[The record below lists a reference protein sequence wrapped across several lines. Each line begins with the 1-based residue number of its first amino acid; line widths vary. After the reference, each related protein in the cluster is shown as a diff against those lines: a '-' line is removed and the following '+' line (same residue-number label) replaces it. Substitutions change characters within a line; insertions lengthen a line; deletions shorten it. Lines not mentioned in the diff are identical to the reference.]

1 MGNGGICMAGINTS
15 INLHDGMT
23 SVLNSMYKGVS
34 HLVGGFR
41 DMQGTVNRGF
51 STSAFDNFK
60 QHMSD
65 AISKMGIMEREA
77 QKAAGIVQKAFDWK
91 KQMNFDV
98 FGGSGTERFKQE
110 ADGITIQMQ
119 RVIEQQKYIEN
130 KALSMKLLPKNAVSD
145 IAETS
150 MQLRNLISSME
161 QLKNIDVNKL
171 SEGQKNKFNTEFER
185 MRHNIISARQIQNN
199 VGYSVKS
206 DDVSGVNSG
215 FNQIKSIIQQT
226 EMQLRSFKNELNQIN
241 SFSWQSMN
249 GTEVFSTK
257 GLTRAKQEIN
267 SAKSMA
273 EELIQTQ
280 QKITSKAEKMK
291 MLPPTAISEI
301 QNINNRIGGI
311 QNTISR
317 LEKEKK
323 KLSRWNVSGV
333 NLYNQRIESLRQKM
347 YEAKQAQIEV
357 NNAVK
362 NNDVEKLNSAYK
374 RLVNTIDRIDIDIRD
389 NNSAQQQF
397 NNSLNNGNKNALNL
411 GNHIRN
417 IGNQL
422 KMYAGMALGGFGLKS
437 VFGATDTYA
446 NLSARLGLITKSQTE
461 VKVLQDKIF
470 ESAQRTGTA
479 YTDMASTTAKLGLLA
494 GDAFKNNTELNKF
507 SELMAKSFKV
517 SGASTQEQAAGM
529 YQLTQAMASGRLQ
542 GDEFRSI
549 IENAPMLAQ
558 AISDYTG
565 VGMDGLKEMS
575 REGTISAE
583 IIKNALFLA
592 GKDIEEKYAQMPKT
606 FSSYF
611 AEIKNTAFMEFS
623 GIMQGIN
630 NAINT
635 DGFKKFV
642 ENVKL
647 SIGNAAEWA
656 ILRFY
661 EFKNT
666 FSQLWS
672 SAQPTFKAIS
682 NGFIKVRNYIFSAN
696 GLLGQFIK
704 TMSQLFNSAA
714 LTNIISSLS
723 EVFMIFGNSIM
734 MVINFIVN
742 LITKFD
748 WLGGTV
754 VQIIAFIKIFNTV
767 NSITQN
773 IVKNVSNAVSIF
785 TQRTTAQT
793 AATNGAAAAQRG
805 LNAVMSAH
813 PYNIVASAISAVI
826 SLMMM
831 LSLKIDEINAKAGGM
846 VISYT
851 GTHSLKVKDMQDK
864 YKVDS
869 ITAAQMVSEQE
880 KGDSELEQIS
890 KRKRELEQSVYDNE
904 KKLEEAKSKV
914 KSSENT
920 YSIYKD
926 ALDSNGILKGLPH
939 ISIWDTFGD
948 FGSFGIFGTK
958 DKYSAQLNEAETNY
972 NIAQKALENFE
983 KGDYSKMETIKHDMN
998 KKIAGLKNNYD
1009 IQNAKE
1015 AVTKANTS
1023 IQDAMMKIEMG
1034 KLKAG
1039 DGAVAGGD
1047 KDKKKNVGT
1056 VDKIKDT
1063 VDITSEDL
1071 KFMRDFAERDIIN
1084 KIQTTNL
1091 APQINV
1097 SFEGEIKETVDV
1109 NAFIGRIT
1117 DELAEAV
1124 NNSAQGVHI

>member
-1 MGNGGICMAGINTS
+1 MSGINTS

-77 QKAAGIVQKAFDWK
+77 QKAASIVQKSFDWK

-110 ADGITIQMQ
+110 ADGITLQMQ
-119 RVIEQQKYIEN
+119 KVIEQQKYIEN
-130 KALSMKLLPKNAVSD
+130 KALSMKLLPRNAVSD

-171 SEGQKNKFNTEFER
+171 SAGQKNKFSDEFER

-199 VGYSVKS
+199 VGDNIKI

-215 FNQIKSIIQQT
+215 FNQIKSIVQQT

-241 SFSWQSMN
+241 GFSWQGMN
-249 GTEVFSTK
+249 GIEIFKTN
-257 GLTRAKQEIN
+257 GLERAKQEIN

-273 EELIQTQ
+273 EGLIQTQ

-291 MLPPTAISEI
+291 MLPHNAVNEI
-301 QNINNRIGGI
+301 QNINKRIGDI
-311 QNTISR
+311 QGTISR
-317 LEKEKK
+317 LEKEKS
-323 KLSRWNVSGV
+323 KLSRWNISGI
-333 NLYNQRIESLRQKM
+333 NSYNQRIESLRQKM

-397 NNSLNNGNKNALNL
+397 NSSLNNGNRSALHL
-411 GNHIRN
+411 GNSIRN
-417 IGNQL
+417 IGSQL
-422 KMYAGMALGGFGLKS
+422 KMYAGMALGGFGLRS
-437 VFGATDTYA
+437 AVNATDTYA
-446 NLSARLGLITKSQTE
+446 NLNARLGLITKSQAE
-461 VKVLQDKIF
+461 SKVLQDRIF
-470 ESAQRTGTA
+470 ESAQKTGTA
-479 YTDMASTTAKLGLLA
+479 YTDMANTTAKLGLLA
-494 GDAFKNNTELNKF
+494 GDAFKNNMELNKF

-517 SGASTQEQAAGM
+517 SGASAQEQAAGM

-558 AISDYTG
+558 AISKYTG
-565 VGMDGLKEMS
+565 VDMAGLKEMS

-592 GKDIEEKYAQMPKT
+592 GEEIEKKFAEMPKT

-623 GIMQGIN
+623 EIMKGIN

-635 DGFKKFV
+635 EGFKKFI

-647 SIGNAAEWA
+647 SIGSAAEWV

-661 EFKNT
+661 EFKNM
-666 FSQLWS
+666 FSELWN
-672 SAQPTFKAIS
+672 SAQPAFKAIS
-682 NGFIKVRNYIFSAN
+682 NGFMKVRNYIFSAN

-704 TMSQLFNSAA
+704 TMSQLFSSAGFV
-714 LTNIISSLS
+714 NIISSLS
-723 EVFMIFGNSIM
+723 EVFMIFGNNIM
-734 MVINFIVN
+734 FVINFIVN
-742 LITKFD
+742 LITNFE
-748 WLGGTV
+748 WLGGTIV
-754 VQIIAFIKIFNTV
+754 KIIAFVKIFNTV
-767 NSITQN
+767 NGMAQN
-773 IVKNVSNAVSIF
+773 IVRGVSSAVAIF
-785 TQRTTAQT
+785 TQRTTAQA
-793 AATNGAAAAQRG
+793 AATNGATTAQQG
-805 LNAVMSAH
+805 LNAAMSAN
-813 PYNIVASAISAVI
+813 PYGIVASAISFVI

-831 LSLKIDEINAKAGGM
+831 LSLKIDEVNEKAGNATA
-846 VISYT
+846 YT
-851 GTHSLKVKDMQDK
+851 GANSLKVKDMQNK

-869 ITAAQMVSEQE
+869 ITAAQMVAEQE
-880 KGDSELEQIS
+880 KGDNEIKQLRERKSELEKNLSDAEKEASNKQKTLKAIDHFGKIANPFGVLGRVGVLGYVGS
-890 KRKRELEQSVYDNE
+890 AFRENE
-904 KKLEEAKSKV
+904 KNKMFNAMGESVNAGSELNYFKDTEYSRIEEIKQGTTEKINKLRSDYVNKTRQEAIAKGI
-914 KSSENT
+914 N
-920 YSIYKD
+920 
-926 ALDSNGILKGLPH
+926 ALQDVIMKNE
-939 ISIWDTFGD
+939 IS
-948 FGSFGIFGTK
+948 
-958 DKYSAQLNEAETNY
+958 
-972 NIAQKALENFE
+972 
-983 KGDYSKMETIKHDMN
+983 
-998 KKIAGLKNNYD
+998 
-1009 IQNAKE
+1009 
-1015 AVTKANTS
+1015 
-1023 IQDAMMKIEMG
+1023 

-1063 VDITSEDL
+1063 VDVTSEDL

-1084 KIQTTNL
+1084 KIHTTNL

-1097 SFEGEIKETVDV
+1097 SFSGEIKETVDV
-1109 NAFIGRIT
+1109 NEIIGRVT
-1117 DELAEAV
+1117 DELEGAV
-1124 NNSAQGVHI
+1124 NNMAQGVHI